1 MTTLKE
7 SEDKLLDQLIAG
19 CESTSDLFG
28 ADGLFVRLKKR
39 LIEQAMSAEMD
50 NHLGYKKHAKAGR
63 NSGNSRNGFSSK
75 EVTSNNESLDIE
87 VPRDRNG
94 SFEPQIIPKNSRKFD
109 GFNEQVLALY
119 ARGMSTRDISSM
131 LKELYHVEVSA
142 SLISDVTDAVIDD
155 AKAWQS
161 RPLEMVY
168 PIVYFDALR
177 VKIKEDKRIINKAVY
192 LALGVGMEGNKEL
205 LGIWISQ
212 NEGAKFWLEV
222 CNELSNRGLND
233 IFVACIDGLNG
244 FPEAIESV
252 FPKTE
257 IQLCIVHMIRN
268 STKYVSHKDRK
279 ALCADLKKI
288 YGADT
293 IDEAELALEALSER
307 WDSKYPTVSQCWLRH
322 WEHINPFFAY
332 PKEIRKVIYTT
343 NAIES
348 LNRSVRKVFKTK
360 GVFPS
365 DDSVRKIMYLALDN
379 ISKSW
384 TMPVRDWSLALNQ
397 FAIRFEERF
406 PK

>member
-1 MTTLKE
+1 MTTLKIP
-7 SEDKLLDQLIAG
+7 EDRLLDELIAG
-19 CESTSDLFG
+19 CDKTSELFEV
-28 ADGLFVRLKKR
+28 DGLFDRLKKR
-39 LIEQAMSAEMD
+39 LIERVMSAEME
-50 NHLGYKKHAKAGR
+50 NHLGYKKYDNAGK
-63 NSGNSRNGFSSK
+63 NSGNSRNGLASK
-75 EVTSNNESLDIE
+75 EVKSSNSSFQIE

-94 SFEPQIIPKNSRKFD
+94 SFEPQIVPKHSRKID
-109 GFNEQVLALY
+109 GFDEQVLALY

-161 RPLEMVY
+161 RPLETVY
-168 PIVYFDALR
+168 PIVYFDAIR

-192 LALGVGMEGNKEL
+192 LALGIGMDGCKEL
-205 LGIWISQ
+205 LGIWISE
-212 NEGAKFWLEV
+212 NEGAKFWLGV
-222 CNELSNRGLND
+222 CNELKSRGLND
-233 IFVACIDGLNG
+233 IFVACIDGLSG
-244 FPEAIESV
+244 FPDAIESV
-252 FPKTE
+252 YPKTE

-279 ALCADLKKI
+279 ALCADLKKV

-293 IDEAELALEALSER
+293 LDEAELALEALSER

-322 WEHINPFFAY
+322 WEHITPFFAY
-332 PKEIRKVIYTT
+332 PKEIRKAIYTT

-348 LNRSVRKVFKTK
+348 LNRSLRKVFKTK

-379 ISKSW
+379 IGLDAKIETSHKESIAS
-384 TMPVRDWSLALNQ
+384 PR
-397 FAIRFEERF
+397 
-406 PK
+406 

>member
-1 MTTLKE
+1 MNTLKE
-7 SEDKLLDQLIAG
+7 SEDKLLDKLIADYG
-19 CESTSDLFG
+19 STSELFG
-28 ADGLFVRLKKR
+28 TDGLLAHLKKR
-39 LIEQAMSAEMD
+39 LIERAMSAEMD
-50 NHLGYKKHAKAGR
+50 NHLGYRKHSKAGQ
-63 NSGNSRNGFSSK
+63 NSGNSRNGFTPK
-75 EVTSNNESLDIE
+75 EVTSNSESLDID

-109 GFNEQVLALY
+109 GFDEQVLALY

-142 SLISDVTDAVIDD
+142 SLISNVTDAVIDD

-161 RPLEMVY
+161 RPLETVY
-168 PIVYFDALR
+168 PIVYFDAIR

-192 LALGVGMEGNKEL
+192 LALGIGMDGCKEL
-205 LGIWISQ
+205 LGIWISE
-212 NEGAKFWLEV
+212 NEGAKFWLGV
-222 CNELSNRGLND
+222 CNELQSRGLND
-233 IFVACIDGLNG
+233 IFVACIDGLSG
-244 FPEAIESV
+244 FPDAIESV
-252 FPKTE
+252 YPKTE

-279 ALCADLKKI
+279 ALCADLKKV

-293 IDEAELALEALSER
+293 LDEAELALEALSER

-322 WEHINPFFAY
+322 WENITPFFAY
-332 PKEIRKVIYTT
+332 PKQIRKAIYTT

-348 LNRSVRKVFKTK
+348 LNRSLRKVFKTK

-384 TMPVRDWSLALNQ
+384 TMPIRDWSLALNQ

>member
-1 MTTLKE
+1 MNTLKE
-7 SEDKLLDQLIAG
+7 SEDKLLDQLIADYG
-19 CESTSDLFG
+19 STSGLFG
-28 ADGLFVRLKKR
+28 TDGLLAHLKKR
-39 LIEQAMSAEMD
+39 LIERAMSAEMD
-50 NHLGYKKHAKAGR
+50 NHLGYRKHSKAGE
-63 NSGNSRNGFSSK
+63 NSGNSRNGFTPK
-75 EVTSNNESLDIE
+75 EVTSNSESLDID

-109 GFNEQVLALY
+109 GFDEQVLALY

-142 SLISDVTDAVIDD
+142 SLISNVTDAVIDD

-161 RPLEMVY
+161 RPLETVY
-168 PIVYFDALR
+168 PIVYFDAIR

-192 LALGVGMEGNKEL
+192 LALGIGMDGCKEL
-205 LGIWISQ
+205 LGIWISE
-212 NEGAKFWLEV
+212 NEGAKFWLGV
-222 CNELSNRGLND
+222 CNELQSRGLND
-233 IFVACIDGLNG
+233 IFVACIDGLSG
-244 FPEAIESV
+244 FPDAIESV
-252 FPKTE
+252 YPKTE

-279 ALCADLKKI
+279 ALCADLKKV

-293 IDEAELALEALSER
+293 LDEAELALEALSER

-322 WEHINPFFAY
+322 WENLTPFFAY
-332 PKEIRKVIYTT
+332 PRQIRKAIYTT

-348 LNRSVRKVFKTK
+348 LNRSLRKVFKTK

-384 TMPVRDWSLALNQ
+384 TMPIRDWSLALNQ

>member
-1 MTTLKE
+1 MNTLKE

-19 CESTSDLFG
+19 CESTSELF
-28 ADGLFVRLKKR
+28 ASDGLFARLKKR
-39 LIEQAMSAEMD
+39 LIERAMSAEMD
-50 NHLGYKKHAKAGR
+50 NHLGYRKHSKAGE
-63 NSGNSRNGFSSK
+63 NSGNSRNGFTPK
-75 EVTSNNESLDIE
+75 EVTSNSESLDID

-142 SLISDVTDAVIDD
+142 SLISNVTDAVIDD

-161 RPLEMVY
+161 RPLETVY
-168 PIVYFDALR
+168 PIVYFDAIR

-192 LALGVGMEGNKEL
+192 LALGIGMDGCKEL
-205 LGIWISQ
+205 LGIWISE

-222 CNELSNRGLND
+222 CNELKSRGLND
-233 IFVACIDGLNG
+233 IFVACIDGLSG
-244 FPEAIESV
+244 FPDAIESV
-252 FPKTE
+252 YPKTE

-279 ALCADLKKI
+279 ALCADLKKV

-293 IDEAELALEALSER
+293 LDEAELALEALSER

-322 WEHINPFFAY
+322 WENLTPFFAY
-332 PKEIRKVIYTT
+332 PKQIRKAIYTT

-348 LNRSVRKVFKTK
+348 LNRSLRKVFKTK

-384 TMPVRDWSLALNQ
+384 TMPIRDWSLALNQ

>member
-1 MTTLKE
+1 MNTLKE
-7 SEDKLLDQLIAG
+7 SEDKLLDQLIADYG
-19 CESTSDLFG
+19 STSELFG
-28 ADGLFVRLKKR
+28 TDGLLAHLKKR
-39 LIEQAMSAEMD
+39 LIERAMSAEMD
-50 NHLGYKKHAKAGR
+50 NHLGYRKHSKAGE
-63 NSGNSRNGFSSK
+63 NSGNSRNGFTPK
-75 EVTSNNESLDIE
+75 EVTSNSESLDID

-142 SLISDVTDAVIDD
+142 SLISNVTDAVIDD

-161 RPLEMVY
+161 RPLETVY
-168 PIVYFDALR
+168 PIVYFDAIR

-192 LALGVGMEGNKEL
+192 LALGIGMDGCKEL
-205 LGIWISQ
+205 LGIWISE
-212 NEGAKFWLEV
+212 NEGAKFWLGV
-222 CNELSNRGLND
+222 CNELQSRGLND
-233 IFVACIDGLNG
+233 IFVACIDGLSG
-244 FPEAIESV
+244 FPDAIESV
-252 FPKTE
+252 YPKTE

-279 ALCADLKKI
+279 ALCADLKKV

-293 IDEAELALEALSER
+293 LDEAELALEALSER
-307 WDSKYPTVSQCWLRH
+307 WDCKYPTVSQCWLRN
-322 WEHINPFFAY
+322 WENITPFFAY
-332 PKEIRKVIYTT
+332 PKHIRKAIYTT
-343 NAIES
+343 NFIES
-348 LNRSVRKVFKTK
+348 LNPSLRKVFKTK

-384 TMPVRDWSLALNQ
+384 TMPIRDWSLALNQ

>member
-1 MTTLKE
+1 MNTLKE
-7 SEDKLLDQLIAG
+7 SEDKLLDQLIADYG
-19 CESTSDLFG
+19 STSGLFG
-28 ADGLFVRLKKR
+28 TDGLLAHLKKR
-39 LIEQAMSAEMD
+39 LIERAMSAEMD
-50 NHLGYKKHAKAGR
+50 NHLGYRKHSKAGE
-63 NSGNSRNGFSSK
+63 NSGNSRNGFTPK
-75 EVTSNNESLDIE
+75 EVTSNSESLDID

-109 GFNEQVLALY
+109 GFDEQVLALY

-142 SLISDVTDAVIDD
+142 SLISNVTDAVIDD

-161 RPLEMVY
+161 RPLETVY
-168 PIVYFDALR
+168 PIVYFDAIR

-192 LALGVGMEGNKEL
+192 LALGIGMDGCKEL
-205 LGIWISQ
+205 LGIWISE
-212 NEGAKFWLEV
+212 NEGAKFWLGV
-222 CNELSNRGLND
+222 CNELQSRGLND
-233 IFVACIDGLNG
+233 IFVARIDGLSG
-244 FPEAIESV
+244 FPDAIESV
-252 FPKTE
+252 YPKTE

-279 ALCADLKKI
+279 ALCADLKKV

-293 IDEAELALEALSER
+293 LDEAELALEALSER

-322 WEHINPFFAY
+322 WENLTPFFAY
-332 PKEIRKVIYTT
+332 PKQIRKAIYTT

-348 LNRSVRKVFKTK
+348 LNRSLRKVFKTK

-384 TMPVRDWSLALNQ
+384 TMPIRDWSLALNQ